1 MRGSSDIISGM
12 HELRKAYAR
21 YENFQL
27 EYPGGKGANLFKEIN
42 KRIYWCY
49 TQLLTHPS
57 LPETV
62 REGIKAEWESDVFT
76 VDAIS
81 EKVALLN
88 PEQRETLEVL
98 LDSILNGEEIEA
110 VIK

>member
-1 MRGSSDIISGM
+1 MRGTSNIISGI
-12 HELRKAYAR
+12 HNLKKTFDHFES
-21 YENFQL
+21 FQR
-27 EYPGGKGANLFKEIN
+27 EHPGSKGSRLFADLN
-42 KRIYWCY
+42 KRVIWVYQ
-49 TQLLTHPS
+49 QLLTHPS

-62 REGIKAEWESDVFT
+62 RQGIKAEWESDVFT

-110 VIK
+110 IIK